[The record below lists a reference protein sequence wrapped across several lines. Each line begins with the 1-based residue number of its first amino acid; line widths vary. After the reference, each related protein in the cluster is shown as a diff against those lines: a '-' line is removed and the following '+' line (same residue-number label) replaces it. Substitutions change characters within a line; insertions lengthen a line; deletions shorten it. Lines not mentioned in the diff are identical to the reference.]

1 MRAISSARR
10 SRAARRAAASIRSQ
24 GIGAS
29 RAAGGSSGGSG
40 GSRNASFNC
49 TGALLLR
56 HRPDG
61 SAAESVEE
69 VAQPKQITKTAQ
81 DAQAGAVIE
90 ARAGG
95 DVPLALVPVGP
106 LGRDQRATAVGQ
118 AGERKEDAVAVNT
131 ANNRQR
137 TTLKRMALADD
148 RHRIRDIAAM
158 GSLSPFPSGA
168 FRMPTC

>member
-1 MRAISSARR
+1 M
-10 SRAARRAAASIRSQ
+10 
-24 GIGAS
+24 
-29 RAAGGSSGGSG
+29 
-40 GSRNASFNC
+40 
-49 TGALLLR
+49 T
-56 HRPDG
+56 
-61 SAAESVEE
+61 
-69 VAQPKQITKTAQ
+69 QPKQIAETAQ

-106 LGRDQRATAVGQ
+106 LGRDQRATAIGQ
-118 AGERKEDAVAVNT
+118 AGERKQDAVAANT

-158 GSLSPFPSGA
+158 GSLSPFPSTRLTTSGCCGWWHTGSPILGSA
-168 FRMPTC
+168 V